1 MRAPG
6 EIPRLHETIA
16 TRVTPLGTDKRDW
29 TRRSARDIAT
39 AVRERRATVEE
50 VASSILER
58 VASRAA
64 IGAWAHVDPHLVLR
78 NAGALD
84 ATNLRNSPLAGVPVG
99 IKDLMDSFDQPTSY
113 GSPIYA
119 GHRPAA
125 DAAIVARLREAGALV
140 IGKTVT
146 TEFAYRYAG
155 ATLNPHHSG
164 HTPGGSSSGS
174 AAAVADF
181 HVPVATATQTSGSV
195 IRPASFCGVVGFKPT
210 YGELP
215 ATGVKPCAESLD
227 TVGLIARSVG
237 DIAHVRRALLPD
249 DRQPASQPRSSAPQV
264 GLCRT
269 PYWERADHAARE
281 RLEAC
286 AAHLQA
292 AGARVSGLEMP
303 DCCDGLQESQRTI
316 LLFEMARNFADEALR
331 HRDLLSNDLREALAA
346 GRSISLDEYRRAQA
360 HAERGRLAL
369 DALLADWDFLLTL
382 ATPGEAPAGQSFT
395 GDPIFNSTWTLL
407 HVPCLALPAGK
418 GPENLPLGVQ
428 LIGARHQDEKL
439 LQWGAWTEAAL
450 AALSTGRE
458 PAAVSSHASSRE

>member
-1 MRAPG
+1 LR
-6 EIPRLHETIA
+6 
-16 TRVTPLGTDKRDW
+16 TDNSDW
-29 TRRSARDIAT
+29 TRRSARDIAA
-39 AVRERRATVEE
+39 AVREGRATVEE
-50 VASSILER
+50 VASSTLER
-58 VASRAA
+58 IASRAA
-64 IGAWAHVDPHLVLR
+64 IGAWAHIDPHLVLR
-78 NAGALD
+78 NARAMDGTD
-84 ATNLRNSPLAGVPVG
+84 LRNSPLAGMPVG
-99 IKDLMDSFDQPTSY
+99 IKDLMDTFDQWTSY

-146 TEFAYRYAG
+146 TEFAYRAAG
-155 ATLNPHHSG
+155 ATLNPHHAG

-181 HVPVATATQTSGSV
+181 QVPVATATQTSGSV

-227 TVGLIARSVG
+227 TVGLIARSVA
-237 DIAHVRRALLPD
+237 DIAYVRRALLPD
-249 DRQPASQPRSSAPQV
+249 DRQVAQHAQPSAPKV

-269 PYWERADHAARE
+269 AFWAKADQAARE

-286 AAHLQA
+286 AAHLQS
-292 AGARVSGLEMP
+292 AGARVFDLEP
-303 DCCDGLQESQRTI
+303 PACCDGLLERQRTI
-316 LLFEMARNFADEALR
+316 LLFEMARNFAAEALR
-331 HRDLLSNDLREALAA
+331 HRDLLSNDLRDALMA
-346 GRSISLDEYRRAQA
+346 GRSISLDEYRQAQA

-369 DALLADWDFLLTL
+369 DALLAGCDFLLTL

-418 GPENLPLGVQ
+418 GPGGLPLGVQ
-428 LIGARHQDEKL
+428 LVAARRQDEEL
-439 LQWGAWTEAAL
+439 LRWGAWAEAT
-450 AALSTGRE
+450 LSTLATGQG
-458 PAAVSSHASSRE
+458 PAAVSSHASNTE

>member
-1 MRAPG
+1 MTKFCA
-6 EIPRLHETIA
+6 
-16 TRVTPLGTDKRDW
+16 DNRDW
-29 TRRSARDIAT
+29 TRRSARDIAIE
-39 AVRERRATVEE
+39 VRERRATVEE
-50 VASSILER
+50 VAATTLER
-58 VASRAA
+58 IGSRAK
-64 IGAWAHVDPHLVLR
+64 IGAWAH
-78 NAGALD
+78 LD
-84 ATNLRNSPLAGVPVG
+84 AERVLSNARTMDGTDLRNSPLAGIPVG
-99 IKDLMDSFDQPTSY
+99 IKDLMDSFDQPTTY

-119 GHRPAA
+119 RHRPAS

-155 ATLNPHHSG
+155 ATLNPHHLG

-215 ATGVKPCAESLD
+215 TTGVKPCAESLD
-227 TVGLIARSVG
+227 TVGLIARSVA
-237 DIAHVRRALLPD
+237 DIAYVRRALLLD
-249 DRQPASQPRSSAPQV
+249 DRECGPHAESSAPKV

-269 PYWERADHAARE
+269 ANWARADHAARD

-286 AAHLQA
+286 AAHLQS
-292 AGARVSGLEMP
+292 AGARVFDLELP
-303 DCCDGLQESQRTI
+303 DCCDNLLQSQRTI
-316 LLFEMARNFADEALR
+316 LFFEMARNFAAEALR
-331 HRDLLSNDLREALAA
+331 HQELLSHDLREAIAA

-369 DALLADWDFLLTL
+369 DALLADFDFLLTL

-407 HVPCLALPAGK
+407 HAPCLALPAGK
-418 GPENLPLGVQ
+418 GPGGLPLGVQ
-428 LIGARHQDEKL
+428 LVAARRQDEKL
-439 LQWGAWTEAAL
+439 LHWGAWAAAAL
-450 AALSTGRE
+450 TTLATGRG
-458 PAAVSSHASSRE
+458 PAVES

>member
-1 MRAPG
+1 MQP
-6 EIPRLHETIA
+6 
-16 TRVTPLGTDKRDW
+16 DW
-29 TRRSARDIAT
+29 TRKSARDIALE
-39 AVRERRATVEE
+39 VREGRATVEE
-50 VASSILER
+50 IAAAMLER
-58 VASRAA
+58 IASRAA
-64 IGAWAHVDPHLVLR
+64 IGAWAHIDPELVLS
-78 NAGALD
+78 NARTMDGAD
-84 ATNLRNSPLAGVPVG
+84 LRNSPLAGMPVG
-99 IKDLMDSFDQPTSY
+99 IKDLMDSFDQVTTY

-119 GHRPAA
+119 RHRPAA

-155 ATLNPHHSG
+155 ATLNPHNLG

-227 TVGLIARSVG
+227 TVGLIARSVA
-237 DIAHVRRALLPD
+237 DIAYVRRALLLD
-249 DRQPASQPRSSAPQV
+249 DAQRAPHTQSSAPKI

-269 PYWERADHAARE
+269 ALWARADHAARE

-286 AAHLQA
+286 AAHLQS
-292 AGARVSGLEMP
+292 AGARVVDLELP
-303 DCCDGLQESQRTI
+303 ASCDGLLESQRTI
-316 LLFEMARNFADEALR
+316 LLFEMARNFAAEALR
-331 HRDLLSNDLREALAA
+331 HRELLSADLREAIAA

-360 HAERGRLAL
+360 HAERGRVAV
-369 DALLADWDFLLTL
+369 DTLLSDFDFLLTL

-395 GDPIFNSTWTLL
+395 GDPVFNSTWTLL

-418 GPENLPLGVQ
+418 GPAGLPLGVQ
-428 LIGARHQDEKL
+428 LVAARRQDEKL
-439 LQWGAWTEAAL
+439 LQWGAWAEAAL
-450 AALSTGRE
+450 NTLATSRS
-458 PAAVSSHASSRE
+458 PAAASSRASSRE